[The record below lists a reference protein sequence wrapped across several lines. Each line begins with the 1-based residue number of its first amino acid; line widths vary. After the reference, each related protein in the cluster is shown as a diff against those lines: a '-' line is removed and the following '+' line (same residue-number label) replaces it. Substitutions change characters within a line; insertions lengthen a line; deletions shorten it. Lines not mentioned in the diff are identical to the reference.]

1 LLAEGEDARYER
13 AALRWHARFTYETKN
28 IDIRESVAVLALLT
42 AIPANRLAASALADL
57 FSQAAEPRAM
67 RRGTCPQPRHLSVG
81 REGRRTS
88 ELTRNGLRAVRAVAF
103 ICTAIVTALILHAA
117 LFIALAVNDKSDFAP
132 TECEFDTVECGAAM
146 EFVYDDTWP
155 LVGLLLLLPG
165 IPIGWFL
172 ARRIR

>member
-1 LLAEGEDARYER
+1 
-13 AALRWHARFTYETKN
+13 
-28 IDIRESVAVLALLT
+28 
-42 AIPANRLAASALADL
+42 
-57 FSQAAEPRAM
+57 
-67 RRGTCPQPRHLSVG
+67 LSPG

-88 ELTRNGLRAVRAVAF
+88 ELTQNGLRAVRAVAF
-103 ICTAIVTALILHAA
+103 ICTAIVTALILNTA
-117 LFIALAVNDKSDFAP
+117 LFIALAASDETRFAP

-165 IPIGWFL
+165 VVIGWFI